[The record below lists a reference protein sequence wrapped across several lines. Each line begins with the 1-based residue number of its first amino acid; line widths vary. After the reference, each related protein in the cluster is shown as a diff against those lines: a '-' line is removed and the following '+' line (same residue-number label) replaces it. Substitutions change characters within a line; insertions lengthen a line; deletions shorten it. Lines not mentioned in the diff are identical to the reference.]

1 LFIPGKPFW
10 PGFIFAGGRMKAAP
24 LGLALLSNIR
34 LGWKGLPKTNT
45 LTSLVI
51 KKKSFFKTL
60 TTSVNVTKLF
70 FLCHK
75 CSSKKAYLFNQG
87 IPIEREG
94 SILFTS
100 LC

>member
-1 LFIPGKPFW
+1 
-10 PGFIFAGGRMKAAP
+10 MKAAP

-45 LTSLVI
+45 LTSLVSSCVT
-51 KKKSFFKTL
+51 KKKKVFKTL

-75 CSSKKAYLFNQG
+75 CYSKKAYVFNQG

-100 LC
+100 